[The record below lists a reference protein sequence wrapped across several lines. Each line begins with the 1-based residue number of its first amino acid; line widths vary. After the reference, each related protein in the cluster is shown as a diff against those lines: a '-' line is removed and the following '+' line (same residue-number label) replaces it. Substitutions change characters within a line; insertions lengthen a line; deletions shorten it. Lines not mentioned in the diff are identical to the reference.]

1 MLGQCDGCCNGTM
14 ANQES
19 ARRFAVALDHLGSG
33 DPVVRVG
40 SFAELN
46 QLAAEDPGY
55 AQAVADVVSAYLKM
69 PFDPPRYSASRV
81 PITGPKQPG
90 EQPMS
95 QTPGFPELQ
104 VRLAA
109 QAVLTRRLLPEVAGQ
124 ADQDGD
130 GRADGPNVLI
140 DLTGATLVG
149 ISFAGRR
156 LHDGVVFTHAHFYE
170 EADFSSGTFA
180 GGAWFK
186 SAVFHGTAHFYETK
200 FQGDAM
206 FANARFLAWS
216 DLPGFQRQSLVGSA
230 NFGRAHFHMA
240 GCFDDSEFHNVASF
254 DYAFFSNA
262 SFLGARFESITN
274 FQHVTFESAAHFS
287 GASFAQSP
295 DFEGTSNFS
304 GDVTVAENRLRL
316 G

>member
-1 MLGQCDGCCNGTM
+1 M

-19 ARRFAVALDHLGSG
+19 AGRFAAALDHLGSR

-40 SFAELN
+40 SFAELDR
-46 QLAAEDPGY
+46 LAAEDPGY
-55 AQAVADVVSAYLKM
+55 AQDVADVVSAYLRM
-69 PFDPPRYSASRV
+69 PFDPPRYAASREASSV
-81 PITGPKQPG
+81 PRQPDG
-90 EQPMS
+90 QPMN

-104 VRLAA
+104 ARLAA

-130 GRADGPNVLI
+130 GRVDAPSVLI

-156 LHDGVVFTHAHFYE
+156 LHDGIVFTHAHFHE

-186 SAVFHGTAHFYETK
+186 SATFHGTVHFYETQ

-206 FANARFLAWS
+206 FVGARFLGWS
-216 DLPGFQRQSLVGSA
+216 DLPNFQRQWPVGSA
-230 NFGRAHFHMA
+230 NFGRAHFYEDA
-240 GCFDDSEFHNVASF
+240 RFDGSEFHNAVSF
-254 DYAFFSNA
+254 DGAVFSNA
-262 SFLGARFESITN
+262 NFLGARFEDIAN
-274 FQHVTFESAAHFS
+274 FKHVTFGSAARFNS
-287 GASFAQSP
+287 ASFAQSP
-295 DFEGTSNFS
+295 DFDGTSNFS
-304 GDVTVAENRLRL
+304 GDVTVGGNQQRL

>member
-1 MLGQCDGCCNGTM
+1 M

-19 ARRFAVALDHLGSG
+19 AQRFAVALDHLGSG

-40 SFAELN
+40 SFAELD

-55 AQAVADVVSAYLKM
+55 VQAIADVVSAYLKM
-69 PFDPPRYSASRV
+69 PFDPPRYSASRA
-81 PITGPKQPG
+81 PTSTPRQPD

-109 QAVLTRRLLPEVAGQ
+109 QSVLTRRLLPEVTGQ

-130 GRADGPNVLI
+130 GRSDGPNVLI

-149 ISFAGRR
+149 ISFAGRH

-186 SAVFHGTAHFYETK
+186 SAVFHGTVYFYETK
-200 FQGDAM
+200 FQGDAI
-206 FANARFLAWS
+206 FLNARFLGWS
-216 DLPGFQRQSLVGSA
+216 DLPGFQRQSPLGSA
-230 NFGRAHFHMA
+230 NFERAHFHMA
-240 GCFDDSEFHNVASF
+240 ARFDGSEFHNAASF
-254 DYAFFSNA
+254 DYAFLSNA
-262 SFLGARFESITN
+262 NFLGSRFESIAH
-274 FQHVTFESAAHFS
+274 FQHVTFESAARFG

-295 DFEGTSNFS
+295 DFEGTSNFYL
-304 GDVTVAENRLRL
+304 D
-316 G
+316 

>member
-1 MLGQCDGCCNGTM
+1 M

-40 SFAELN
+40 SFAELD

-69 PFDPPRYSASRV
+69 PFDPPRYDHLRQPALTPKV
-81 PITGPKQPG
+81 PD

-95 QTPGFPELQ
+95 QNPGFPELQ

-130 GRADGPNVLI
+130 GHADGPNVLI

-156 LHDGVVFTHAHFYE
+156 LHDGVVFTNAHFHE

-186 SAVFHGTAHFYETK
+186 SAVFHGTVHFHETQ
-200 FQGDAM
+200 FHGDAI
-206 FANARFLAWS
+206 FLDARFLGWS
-216 DLPGFQRQSLVGSA
+216 DLPSFQPQWPVGSA
-230 NFGRAHFHMA
+230 NFGHAHFHMDA
-240 GCFDDSEFHNVASF
+240 CFDSSEFHNTVSF
-254 DYAFFSNA
+254 DYAFFTNA
-262 SFLGARFESITN
+262 DFLGTRFESTAN
-274 FQHVTFESAAHFS
+274 FQHVTFESAASFD
-287 GASFAQSP
+287 GASFARSP
-295 DFEGTSNFS
+295 GFEGTSNFS
-304 GDVTVAENRLRL
+304 GDVTVADNRVRW
-316 G
+316 